1 MSFKIKAAKR
11 LLASDRKHIKDL
23 SDSTLYKISRDKSD
37 NRSSQAKSEIK
48 RRDAIKNADIISV
61 QL

>member
-11 LLASDRKHIKDL
+11 LLASDRKHIEDL
-23 SDSTLYKISRDKSD
+23 SDSTLYKVSRDKSD

-48 RRDAIKNADIISV
+48 RRNAIKNADIIGV